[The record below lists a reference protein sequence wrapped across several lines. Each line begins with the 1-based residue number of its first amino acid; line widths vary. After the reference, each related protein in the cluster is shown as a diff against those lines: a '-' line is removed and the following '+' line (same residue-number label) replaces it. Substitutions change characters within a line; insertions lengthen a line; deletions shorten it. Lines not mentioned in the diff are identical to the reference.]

1 MENPQEHQSNTSYLT
16 VGTVDEIKELSAR
29 GRINLVS
36 LTVRNTAIDFHLL
49 AVVLQNNMQTLKIL
63 ILNNSG
69 DKITDVNFHSFKQF
83 HQALQ
88 CCVNLDHLALNHFG
102 HQLFVLHYHDIVNF
116 ICVTT
121 SLPKL
126 RILSF
131 SGTYFSSIGFFFNR
145 LRTNKSIKELN
156 LENPPDSRALAY
168 FNEVAGNTT
177 LEKLILGQSQIEL
190 QYVLTVIK
198 VVTQGVIKILDWNPE
213 AGYQTKVS
221 DLKKELSSSD
231 KSDGRKTDHASS
243 YHFTKQQLQLNQYQ
257 RAYKLLQE
265 AKKLAEA
272 RQQGPQKNVVI
283 EIPDEE
289 AFDLNLITTTILYHS
304 SVVESLTI
312 RMLNTARHDPSLS
325 SDFELFS
332 NALSQCQSLHTLKI
346 ETFQSAFW
354 ASAIQAL
361 FKTISKLPLKFLSF
375 KKTYIGPVGFQ
386 CLAQMAKQNK
396 LVEIDLTLSGLI
408 CQTSAKLLAECLSKN
423 PSLQRIILGK
433 SPMTLKWWQLL
444 TKACES
450 NPARPKIEWQV
461 SHEEEMK
468 TKMQIMLNALAYDQ
482 NIISIDDDYEQFS
495 LEVVD
500 IEQQLLTFVCERESV
515 NGSLAVYGNPTSDE
529 RKKLINTSSGT
540 PSKSYGATTPRPI

>member
-1 MENPQEHQSNTSYLT
+1 MENPQEHQSNASYLT

-102 HQLFVLHYHDIVNF
+102 HHLFVLQYPDIVNF

-168 FNEVAGNTT
+168 FHEVAGNTT

-198 VVTQGVIKILDWNPE
+198 VITQGVINVLDWNPE

-265 AKKLAEA
+265 AKKLTEA
-272 RQQGPQKNVVI
+272 RQQSPKKNVVI

-325 SDFELFS
+325 SDFELFL
-332 NALSQCQSLHTLKI
+332 NALSQCISLHTLKI

-354 ASAIQAL
+354 ASSVQAL

-386 CLAQMAKQNK
+386 CLAQMAEQNK
-396 LVEIDLTLSGLI
+396 LVEIDLTLSGLVY
-408 CQTSAKLLAECLSKN
+408 QTSAEFLAECVSKT
-423 PSLQRIILGK
+423 SLQRIILGK
-433 SPMTLKWWQLL
+433 SPMTLKWWQML
-444 TKACES
+444 TKARES

-468 TKMQIMLNALAYDQ
+468 TKMRIMLNALAYDQ
-482 NIISIDDDYEQFS
+482 NITTIDDDYEQFS
-495 LEVVD
+495 SEVVD
-500 IEQQLLTFVCERESV
+500 IEQQLQTFVSDRESV
-515 NGSLAVYGNPTSDE
+515 TGLLAVYGDPTSDE
-529 RKKLINTSSGT
+529 RKKLINKSSSA
-540 PSKSYGATTPRPI
+540 PSKSYGATTPRPV